1 MWFLKKQVKNCEYV
15 SKNSQLV
22 SLQHTEPIHK
32 TFFFPL
38 NLTSDLHTNKILY
51 RVLTALVIS
60 SLDIPNPS
68 KSRSLLL
75 HKTHPVFPNN

>member
-1 MWFLKKQVKNCEYV
+1 MFPKTV
-15 SKNSQLV
+15 SWSVYNILNRYIK
-22 SLQHTEPIHK
+22 P
-32 TFFFPL
+32 FFFSL

-60 SLDIPNPS
+60 SLDIPTPS

-75 HKTHPVFPNN
+75 HKTHRVFPNN

>member
-32 TFFFPL
+32 TFFFSTQF
-38 NLTSDLHTNKILY
+38 NFGFTYQQDLVQGADSPRNFELGY
-51 RVLTALVIS
+51 
-60 SLDIPNPS
+60 P
-68 KSRSLLL
+68 
-75 HKTHPVFPNN
+75 

>member
-1 MWFLKKQVKNCEYV
+1 MWFLKKQVKNREYV

-32 TFFFPL
+32 TFSL
-38 NLTSDLHTNKILY
+38 NLTSDLHTNKILC

-68 KSRSLLL
+68 NFRSLLL